1 MFLGILPTLEE
12 WYANSHF
19 SDVKMEARRN
29 LVRRAQLIRAELVL
43 NRGLSDSL
51 HLSTSSMERAVA
63 STLAGRIASETS
75 LTENFLQE
83 LECCTWLK
91 GLKLPSGILDFP
103 HFTPFSGL
111 RNTELVE
118 LTKNFCSLI
127 KVKNYADRKQWNRF
141 QSELLSLRK
150 TT

>member
-29 LVRRAQLIRAELVL
+29 LVWRAQLIRAELVL

-75 LTENFLQE
+75 LTENFRQE
-83 LECCTWLK
+83 LESCT
-91 GLKLPSGILDFP
+91 
-103 HFTPFSGL
+103 
-111 RNTELVE
+111 
-118 LTKNFCSLI
+118 
-127 KVKNYADRKQWNRF
+127 
-141 QSELLSLRK
+141 
-150 TT
+150 